1 MNSDLLPNQYFV
13 RQNCN
18 PGEYVGFK
26 ILAKYRDQPGEPNMK
41 LAATVKYAENEA
53 HYAELLAAGIP
64 IFWSIYGVTAT
75 GLLDCLGDF
84 DDLKFAVLVVLKLGG
99 KRAQLKSETVKSW
112 RTINPI

>member
-13 RQNCN
+13 RQSCN

-26 ILAKYRDQPGEPNMK
+26 ILAKYRNQNDATNNR
-41 LAATVKYAENEA
+41 ATVKYVENEA

-64 IFWSIYGVTAT
+64 VFWSIYGVTAT
-75 GLLDCLGDF
+75 GLLECLGDF

-99 KRAQLKSETVKSW
+99 KRAQLKSEAVKSY